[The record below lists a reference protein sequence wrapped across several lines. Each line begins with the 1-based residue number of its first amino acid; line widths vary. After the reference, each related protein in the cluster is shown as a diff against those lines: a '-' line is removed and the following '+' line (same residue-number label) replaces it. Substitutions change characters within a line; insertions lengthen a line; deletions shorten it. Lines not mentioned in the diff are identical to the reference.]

1 MVESISEE
9 LGMQQIMGS
18 WCLPPGEHMDLAD
31 LLGFHQR
38 EMVEMDRIISNPPFS
53 PLSSISEKDPI
64 IRERAPVAKLD
75 VPAAAM
81 VQLENRCFGNK
92 MVVGCH
98 TFRKLNLPIAERG
111 FYSSLNA

>member
-1 MVESISEE
+1 
-9 LGMQQIMGS
+9 
-18 WCLPPGEHMDLAD
+18 MDLAD

-38 EMVEMDRIISNPPFS
+38 EMVEMDRIISNPPVS
-53 PLSSISEKDPI
+53 PLSSLLQDPT

-98 TFRKLNLPIAERG
+98 TFRKLNLPIALG
-111 FYSSLNA
+111 DSIQV